1 MSAPDVTLER
11 QKHRHRKMVRGIWI
25 GVGIIALVS
34 IGAYVAVFGFGADLQ
49 EAVPP
54 EL

>member
-1 MSAPDVTLER
+1 MSAPDVTLET

-25 GVGIIALVS
+25 GVGIAVLVGIAAL
-34 IGAYVAVFGFGADLQ
+34 VAVFGFGVELQ

-54 EL
+54 AS